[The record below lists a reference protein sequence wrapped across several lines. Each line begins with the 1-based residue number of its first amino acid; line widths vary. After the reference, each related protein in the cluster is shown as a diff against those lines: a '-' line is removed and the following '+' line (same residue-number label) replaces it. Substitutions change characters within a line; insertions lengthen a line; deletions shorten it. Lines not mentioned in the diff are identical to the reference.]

1 MFLSFGH
8 LGVQLNELEDYLKH
22 VDLMPFAR
30 DVVAFPVPK
39 RSNLQI
45 PNPASAE
52 VQSREEHIPEHLP
65 LMFPSAEGR
74 LTLNAPIATKVV
86 CFSHLLKCLRSLC
99 GKQCGPR
106 SDCSGSTLF
115 GSILNSSV
123 MLGNYL
129 QQMTS
134 AGGNFRCIFFLAL

>member
-1 MFLSFGH
+1 MFEILEHIPQWFNVSVGRTDPRLEDVFLSFGH

-22 VDLMPFAR
+22 VDLLPFAR

-45 PNPASAE
+45 PNPSSAE

-74 LTLNAPIATKVV
+74 LMAVI
-86 CFSHLLKCLRSLC
+86 
-99 GKQCGPR
+99 
-106 SDCSGSTLF
+106 
-115 GSILNSSV
+115 I
-123 MLGNYL
+123 
-129 QQMTS
+129 
-134 AGGNFRCIFFLAL
+134 